1 MGRRLSHNGLVE
13 NKIKAC
19 DPRAVYSWLLWVAH
33 NRGFKPGWVKHK
45 FREIFG
51 KWPKPTTPVV
61 PEAPDTL
68 LVEWLG
74 IERKRFAA
82 RRKRLESK
90 EGAAILTAFKEAQPF
105 QFSGE
110 GLDPV

>member
-1 MGRRLSHNGLVE
+1 MGRKLSHNGLVE
-13 NKIKAC
+13 NQIKTKP
-19 DPRAVYSWLLWVAH
+19 PRKVYSWLLWIAQ

-45 FREIFG
+45 FHEIFG
-51 KWPKPTTPVV
+51 KWPRPTTPVE

-82 RRKRLESK
+82 RKRRMERR
-90 EGAAILTAFKEAQPF
+90 EGAAFKSAEPA

-110 GLDPV
+110 GLDVA